1 MLVLRRITDAEND
14 EFKRLVDLYREA
26 FPEEERRDIEQLKVL
41 LKEENSMFSMLSN
54 MRVGW
59 QVCWYIGILVLS
71 IILSIWLCLQK

>member
-41 LKEENSMFSMLSN
+41 L
-54 MRVGW
+54 
-59 QVCWYIGILVLS
+59 
-71 IILSIWLCLQK
+71 